1 MKKSYGVFGLLLIGT
16 VLGFLLWKSEADEIS
31 SASDFQIEDETEI
44 ESVDELFFEYT
55 SESGDKLLGSTSVVG
70 NRAVVF
76 MNPDEIKVY
85 DATDSV
91 QTEEG
96 LLKKHAIVDG
106 RIVAD
111 QAYYKNRDIKSITL
125 AEGISE
131 VGQFA
136 FSRSSLEE
144 IVLPDTLVNISFGA
158 FYYCDRLLEVE
169 LPSSVMNVE
178 PKAFAKTA
186 WVEEFPETG
195 ETFLISGGVL
205 VSYNGSLKEVVIPD
219 GVRVIA
225 AEAFLGRDE
234 IETVSFPGSLKVIG
248 EAAFSECRN
257 LRKISLQP
265 GIEKIKDRAFSGCD
279 FLQQV
284 VLPET
289 LKEIGLKAF
298 DREVLYQ
305 GQAPVQTYEYSATRP
320 VNDSYRIYPTK
331 LDPGVT
337 VTGIDAARA
346 DMDVV
351 DRAYRVEL
359 SWSEDSYLMEKAFLR
374 AFGTKL
380 PGNIHIFNVVL
391 TDESEIPFGRLG
403 KNRLSLTIPLPDDLI
418 GRNLNLVGLDR
429 NGQIEIVPLEVED
442 PEDISS
448 FHFTTSFPSTYGIY
462 SD

>member
-1 MKKSYGVFGLLLIGT
+1 MKKLYGVLGLLLIGT

-31 SASDFQIEDETEI
+31 SASDFQISDETEA
-44 ESVDELFFEYT
+44 VDEMFFEYT

-85 DATDSV
+85 DAADSV
-91 QTEEG
+91 QTEDG
-96 LLKKHAIVDG
+96 LLRKHTIVDG

-111 QAYYKNRDIKSITL
+111 QAYYKNRDIKTYTL
-125 AEGISE
+125 PEGISE

-144 IVLPDTLVNISFGA
+144 IIMPDTLVNISFGA
-158 FYYCDRLLEVE
+158 FYYCDRLGEVD

-178 PKAFAKTA
+178 PKAFVKTA
-186 WVEEFPETG
+186 WLEEFLESG
-195 ETFLISGGVL
+195 ETFLVSGGVL
-205 VSYNGSLKEVVIPD
+205 VAYNGSSKEVVIPD
-219 GVRVIA
+219 DVRVIA
-225 AEAFLGRDE
+225 AEAFLGHGE
-234 IETVSFPGSLKVIG
+234 IETISFPGSLKVIG
-248 EAAFSECRN
+248 EAAFSECKN
-257 LRKISLQP
+257 LREIYLQP
-265 GIEKIKDRAFSGCD
+265 GIEKIKDRAFSGCE
-279 FLQQV
+279 LLPQV

-298 DREVLYQ
+298 DRDALYQ
-305 GQAPVQTYEYSATRP
+305 GQKPVQTFEYSATRP
-320 VNDSYRIYPTK
+320 VNDSYRIYNTK
-331 LDPGVT
+331 KEPDIT
-337 VTGIDAARA
+337 VTGIHSARA
-346 DMDVV
+346 GMDVV

-380 PGNIHIFNVVL
+380 PVNIHIFNVVL

-418 GRNLNLVGLDR
+418 GRNLKLVGLDR
-429 NGQIEIVPLEVED
+429 NGQIEIIPVE
-442 PEDISS
+442 EDELDGLSS
-448 FHFTTSFPSTYGIY
+448 FHLTTGFPSAFGIY